1 MTTMFRNGEFVETNE
16 TAFQPTF
23 TGNQPRNRNGL
34 VARRTLRAARR
45 ANRGL

>member
-1 MTTMFRNGEFVETNE
+1 MTTMFRNGEFVETTE
-16 TAFQPTF
+16 TTFQPTF
-23 TGNQPRNRNGL
+23 IGRLPRNRSSL